1 MNFSK
6 LVSLLVSDSVPNK
19 DRDSLEDIL
28 PNKMIRKINLIISL
42 NVVMKFLISQ
52 YRKLD
57 T

>member
-42 NVVMKFLISQ
+42 NVVMRFLISQ

>member
-19 DRDSLEDIL
+19 DRDSLEDIY
-28 PNKMIRKINLIISL
+28 KMIRKINLIISL